1 MTLVPLN
8 CSGLA
13 PIAATLVLAAAA
25 ALALAGPTG
34 ATRSNASATSLC
46 TAAKGVAHQIVQ
58 SANITA
64 NEALTPAQLRAV
76 YTTVV
81 NAEPA
86 LLAAASGP
94 IKTHLQLAL
103 NFVNL
108 VDADFK
114 KANWKAAALA
124 PQLPTLLPAAKKAQ
138 PHLLALR
145 TYFDSTC
152 HLGV

>member
-1 MTLVPLN
+1 VPLN
-8 CSGLA
+8 RSALA
-13 PIAATLVLAAAA
+13 PIAATVVLAAAA
-25 ALALAGPTG
+25 LAGSASA
-34 ATRSNASATSLC
+34 ATRSNATSTSLC
-46 TAAKGVAHQIVQ
+46 SAAKGVAHQIVE
-58 SANITA
+58 SANVTA
-64 NEALTPAQLRAV
+64 NEGLTPAQLKAV
-76 YTTVV
+76 YTTIVK
-81 NAEPA
+81 AEPS

-94 IKTHLQLAL
+94 IKSHLQLAL

-138 PHLLALR
+138 PHLLALK

>member
-1 MTLVPLN
+1 MTLVQRNRFAL
-8 CSGLA
+8 GTR
-13 PIAATLVLAAAA
+13 AATVVLAAAV
-25 ALALAGPTG
+25 LAGSAG
-34 ATRSNASATSLC
+34 AAPRSDATSTSLC
-46 TAAKGVAHQIVQ
+46 VAAKGVARQIVE

-64 NEALTPAQLRAV
+64 NESLTPAQLQAI
-76 YTTVV
+76 YTTIVR
-81 NAEPA
+81 AEPS

-94 IKTHLQLAL
+94 IKTHLRLAL

-114 KANWKAAALA
+114 KANWKVAALM